1 MNVLSGWERNADG
14 SENAFCGTMRYR
26 ASFDAPRLDAT
37 TLDLGDVRQS
47 AHVWLN
53 GRDLGKTFLAPFRVV
68 VPPGTLKAKG
78 NVLEIEVTSV
88 SANRIR
94 KMDKDGTPW
103 RVFYDI
109 NFVSYKGGKFDA
121 SKWPLTTNGLLGPV
135 VFDP

>member
-1 MNVLSGWERNADG
+1 MSICSGGDAGIGVAGGPVLACRHA
-14 SENAFCGTMRYR
+14 
-26 ASFDAPRLDAT
+26 
-37 TLDLGDVRQS
+37 RQS

-53 GRDLGKTFLAPFRVV
+53 GRDLGKTFLAPFSVM
-68 VPPGTLKAKG
+68 VPPGTLKAKY

-88 SANRIR
+88 AANRIR

-109 NFVSYKGGKFDA
+109 NFMSYKGGKFDA

-135 VFDP
+135 VFDPSR